1 MNFTKK
7 YYWIFIA
14 ILIFILDRITK
25 TLVLQYLPFR
35 LPVDVF
41 PGFNL
46 FFTFNTGS
54 AFGFL
59 NTAGGWQGWLFSGI
73 AIAVSIFLIIWQFKI
88 DTKHAWLKIALALI
102 LGGTL
107 GNLCDR
113 ISYHYVIDFLD
124 FYFREWHY
132 ATFNL
137 ADSAICVGAGMLI
150 IQTFHKE
157 KA

>member
-59 NTAGGWQGWLFSGI
+59 NNASGWQGWLFSSI

-88 DTKHAWLKIALALI
+88 NTKYAWLKIALALI

-107 GNLCDR
+107 GNLYDR
-113 ISYHYVIDFLD
+113 IFYQYVIDFLD

-150 IQTFHKE
+150 IHTFQKE